1 MTRKRVVVIEG
12 EDAAPEAMRP
22 SLAVIERLGV
32 DIEWLHPPVGAAGIE
47 QAGSAFPDE
56 ARAAIDAADATL
68 FGATNGLSA
77 LALFYLRWGK
87 QTYANVRPTRFM
99 PGASSPLASP
109 NGIDFVIVRENL
121 EDMYLGVEGDL
132 LDLAPLGLQS
142 FTAQCPVV
150 DLAPGAFALKAI
162 TERGSDRVARFAFEL
177 ARRRKARG
185 FPGRVL
191 CAAKYNMLMRS
202 DGLFRDRVR
211 RVAEQYPDIE
221 LQTYI
226 VDDFA
231 RRLVADPHGLDVVV
245 LPNLY
250 GDILSDL
257 CAGLIGGLGIAPGA
271 NLGDGGIAIFEAT
284 HGSAPKYKGQDKVN
298 PTAMLLSGVLMLEHL
313 GELEAAKRLEAA
325 IAQVIKEGRKV
336 TYDLK
341 IDRNDP
347 SAVGTRAMGQA
358 VIEALET
365 VRV

>member
-22 SLAVIERLGV
+22 SLAVIDRLGL

-47 QAGSAFPDE
+47 QSGSAFPDE

-87 QTYANVRPTRFM
+87 QTYANVRPTRFLR
-99 PGASSPLASP
+99 GARSPLASP
-109 NGIDFVIVRENL
+109 DGIDFVIVRENL
-121 EDMYLGVEGDL
+121 EDLYLGVEGDL
-132 LDLAPLGLQS
+132 RDLAPLNLHS

-211 RVAEQYPDIE
+211 RIAEQYPDIE

-231 RRLVADPHGLDVVV
+231 RRLVAEPHSLDVVV

-250 GDILSDL
+250 GDILSDAA
-257 CAGLIGGLGIAPGA
+257 AGLVGGLGVAASGCY
-271 NLGDGGIAIFEAT
+271 GDDYAYFESV
-284 HGSAPKYKGQDKVN
+284 HGSAPDIAGKNIIN
-298 PTAMLLSGVLMLEHL
+298 PTATLLSAAMLLEYL
-313 GELEAAKRLEAA
+313 GFAAAARRLEAA
-325 IAQVIKEGRKV
+325 IEAVYADARHLTPDQGGNA
-336 TYDLK
+336 TTTDLCA
-341 IDRNDP
+341 
-347 SAVGTRAMGQA
+347 AVAAR
-358 VIEALET
+358 L
-365 VRV
+365 